1 MPDKSKKSATLE
13 DLLDAVSEVLF
24 GTDLYRELTP
34 EEEAQAREILAE
46 LTPEERSVRMKSIHN
61 QAANLLKKVRT

>member
-1 MPDKSKKSATLE
+1 MPDKPKKAATLE

-34 EEEAQAREILAE
+34 EEEAQAREILAD
-46 LTPEERSVRMKSIHN
+46 LNARRGGRNP
-61 QAANLLKKVRT
+61 